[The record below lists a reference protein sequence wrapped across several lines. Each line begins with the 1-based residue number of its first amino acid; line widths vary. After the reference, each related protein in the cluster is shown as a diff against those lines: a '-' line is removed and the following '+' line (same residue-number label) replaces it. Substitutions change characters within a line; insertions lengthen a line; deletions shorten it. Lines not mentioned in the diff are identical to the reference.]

1 MPEQNI
7 PEIKGSLR
15 DFMLKVPEPI
25 YRCSG
30 IKILGRRIKS
40 VLFSTDAS
48 IIRNTNAD
56 AVIAVYPFT
65 PQPVITQ
72 AVMVA
77 ADVPVFVGVGG
88 GLTQGH
94 RVVNL
99 ALHAEFQGA
108 IGVVVNAPT
117 RNETIRDLHATI
129 DVPIVITVLNEDE
142 DIQGRI
148 DSGVSILNVSAAGR
162 TPQVVRSIR
171 ERFPD
176 VPIIA
181 TGGPTD
187 ESILATVEAMQ
198 DGVLPA
204 DDEHLETLASETR
217 RLSRLVDA
225 MLKLSRLENGTTELK
240 VERTDVVY
248 LVKSLVSSQ
257 HQLFHEKGLHL
268 RFINESGRD
277 ELMADID
284 ADLIREAVV
293 NLMSNA
299 MRYTD
304 EDGYV
309 KVSARLE
316 RGDVLISVQDT
327 GIGIAK
333 EDIPQTFS
341 RFWRSDVSRER
352 VSGGLGVGLSLT
364 KEIVDKHNGTILVE
378 SELGRGTTFTLRI
391 PQNRGRRNLA
401 QAIQE
406 G

>member
-117 RNETIRDLHATI
+117 RNETIKELHRTI
-129 DVPIVITVLNEDE
+129 DVPIVVTVLSEDE

-148 DSGVSILNVSAAGR
+148 DAGVSILNISAAGR

-176 VPIIA
+176 IREDAEITIECNPIIA
-181 TGGPTD
+181 TGGPTE
-187 ESILATVEAMQ
+187 ESILATVEA
-198 DGVLPA
+198 GANAITWTPP
-204 DDEHLETLASETR
+204 
-217 RLSRLVDA
+217 
-225 MLKLSRLENGTTELK
+225 
-240 VERTDVVY
+240 
-248 LVKSLVSSQ
+248 
-257 HQLFHEKGLHL
+257 
-268 RFINESGRD
+268 
-277 ELMADID
+277 
-284 ADLIREAVV
+284 
-293 NLMSNA
+293 SN
-299 MRYTD
+299 
-304 EDGYV
+304 
-309 KVSARLE
+309 
-316 RGDVLISVQDT
+316 GDVF
-327 GIGIAK
+327 K
-333 EDIPQTFS
+333 DIM
-341 RFWRSDVSRER
+341 
-352 VSGGLGVGLSLT
+352 
-364 KEIVDKHNGTILVE
+364 DKYRHGE
-378 SELGRGTTFTLRI
+378 PHPDF
-391 PQNRGRRNLA
+391 
-401 QAIQE
+401 
-406 G
+406 